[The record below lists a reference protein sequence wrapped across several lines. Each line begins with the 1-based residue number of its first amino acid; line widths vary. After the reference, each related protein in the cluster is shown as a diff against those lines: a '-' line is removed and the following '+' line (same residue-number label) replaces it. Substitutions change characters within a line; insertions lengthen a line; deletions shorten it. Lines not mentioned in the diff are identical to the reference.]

1 MKIKYLQL
9 ESDAFL
15 TDLDF
20 ILFLPAERGLFV
32 TMILFLNSNDG
43 RCEFD
48 PAALSRLCNCDN
60 TQQFEQLWQRVAKK
74 FQVRNGVIKH
84 KRVTRELRKAKK
96 RYKDRSKAGKKGAE
110 AKWQGHNKAD
120 GVAEAKE
127 RKGNEI
133 EKESKDNNSNTSSN
147 DQSLSSSN
155 SVRTPVLRSSTVGY
169 SYGATEGGRLSADVQ
184 SRALHFHDA
193 LFGIIPPRS
202 RSDRTCFHN
211 ITKWLAEGCACGR
224 FNDEIY
230 GRVLDYATEAQ
241 AGQKPAAVFMAL
253 LKKELGYKNN
263 EKVKN

>member
-1 MKIKYLQL
+1 MKIKYVQL

-15 TDLDF
+15 IDLDF
-20 ILFLPAERGLFV
+20 SQFKPAERGVFV
-32 TMILFLNSNDG
+32 TMILFLYSNNG
-43 RCEFD
+43 KCKFD

-96 RYKDRSKAGKKGAE
+96 MYKDRSKAGKKGAE
-110 AKWQGHNKAD
+110 VTWQNHNKAKGEAD

-127 RKGNEI
+127 RKGNVI

-147 DQSLSSSN
+147 DQSLSCSN
-155 SVRTPVLRSSTVGY
+155 SVRTQF
-169 SYGATEGGRLSADVQ
+169 SAEVQ

-193 LFGIIPPRS
+193 LCGIIPPRS

-211 ITKWLAEGCACGR
+211 VTKWLADGCARGG
-224 FNDEIY
+224 FNDRIY
-230 GRVLDYATEAQ
+230 GRVLDYAKEAL
-241 AGQKPAAVFMAL
+241 GGDNPAAAFMAT
-253 LKKELGYKNN
+253 LKKELEYKNN
-263 EKVKN
+263 EKVKS